1 MASRSRRLKKA
12 KRRPTAEAAGVGT
25 PAPIEKVREP
35 RPARPRSFWIG
46 ADRAIELDL
55 DDARIGRV
63 LESGEGTLW
72 VDIDAEVPEQHAL
85 LKQLFRFHP
94 LSIEDTQNP
103 NSRVKCEEYPGYLFV
118 IARAVQFDE
127 STADPYDLDTANVC
141 FFLGPNFLVTT
152 HLERVPSVERML
164 ARCSE
169 MPDVLL
175 RGAGRTLHAILDE
188 TVDAYFPIL
197 DRVDEFVDLIE
208 ERVFVAYDDEATR
221 DIFAVKR
228 LVLSLKRHLSP
239 MRDVLNLLTNRP
251 TELLTPNVQV
261 YFRDV
266 YDHVLRLNDGLDTY
280 RELLSSTMDSY
291 LTQVSNALSRATK
304 RLSVVA
310 TITLPFVIMSG
321 MWGMNFDY
329 IPLSHRRHGFAML
342 FVGQIAVGLIIYG
355 ILRWRRLT

>member
-1 MASRSRRLKKA
+1 MFWSAPDR
-12 KRRPTAEAAGVGT
+12 TIDVG
-25 PAPIEKVREP
+25 
-35 RPARPRSFWIG
+35 
-46 ADRAIELDL
+46 L
-55 DDARIGRV
+55 DDAALVRAV
-63 LESGEGTLW
+63 ESGEGTLW
-72 VDIDAEVPEQHAL
+72 VDIDADSPEQHAL
-85 LKQLFRFHP
+85 LKSVFRFHP

-127 STADPYDLDTANVC
+127 STEDPYDLDTANLC
-141 FFLGPNFLVTT
+141 FFLGANFLVTT
-152 HLERVPSVERML
+152 HLERVPSIERML
-164 ARCSE
+164 LRCEE
-169 MPDVLL
+169 MPDILG
-175 RGAGRTLHAILDE
+175 RGAGRLLHAVLDD
-188 TVDAYFPIL
+188 TIDAYFPIL
-197 DRVDEFVDLIE
+197 DRVDDFVDMIE
-208 ERVFVAYDDEATR
+208 ERVFVQYDDQATR

-228 LVLSLKRHLSP
+228 LVLSLKRHLAP
-239 MRDVLNLLTNRP
+239 MREVLSLLTNRP

-291 LTQVSNALSRATK
+291 LTQVSNGLSRATK

-321 MWGMNFDY
+321 MWGMNFDH
-329 IPLSHRRHGFAML
+329 IPLAHQPHGFALL
-342 FVGQIAVGLIIYG
+342 FTGQILVGILILA